1 MTKKSKHTFTRV
13 NSLDKLKQ
21 MCNGVTKEF
30 FIQLNFGI
38 RSSKNISYNKDTDTF
53 YILNEIDGTEQELNS
68 QTIMDEE
75 YTNIGK
81 AITLGSFYAYKM
93 NITIM
98 ENKSLKV
105 GDKVKWYDPEIEFR
119 DLNVIW
125 TISKIYGD
133 LNDEDTIILITNEY
147 GSEAEV
153 SQNEIKKIN

>member
-1 MTKKSKHTFTRV
+1 MTKKIKYTFTRV

-38 RSSKNISYNKDTDTF
+38 RSSKNISYNKYTDTF

-81 AITLGSFYAYKM
+81 AITLGAFYAY
-93 NITIM
+93 
-98 ENKSLKV
+98 
-105 GDKVKWYDPEIEFR
+105 
-119 DLNVIW
+119 
-125 TISKIYGD
+125 
-133 LNDEDTIILITNEY
+133 
-147 GSEAEV
+147 
-153 SQNEIKKIN
+153 

>member
-1 MTKKSKHTFTRV
+1 MTKKIKYTFTRV
-13 NSLDKLKQ
+13 NSLDELKQ

-81 AITLGSFYAYKM
+81 AITLGSFYAY
-93 NITIM
+93 
-98 ENKSLKV
+98 
-105 GDKVKWYDPEIEFR
+105 
-119 DLNVIW
+119 
-125 TISKIYGD
+125 
-133 LNDEDTIILITNEY
+133 
-147 GSEAEV
+147 
-153 SQNEIKKIN
+153 

>member
-81 AITLGSFYAYKM
+81 AITLGSFYAY
-93 NITIM
+93 
-98 ENKSLKV
+98 
-105 GDKVKWYDPEIEFR
+105 
-119 DLNVIW
+119 
-125 TISKIYGD
+125 
-133 LNDEDTIILITNEY
+133 
-147 GSEAEV
+147 
-153 SQNEIKKIN
+153 